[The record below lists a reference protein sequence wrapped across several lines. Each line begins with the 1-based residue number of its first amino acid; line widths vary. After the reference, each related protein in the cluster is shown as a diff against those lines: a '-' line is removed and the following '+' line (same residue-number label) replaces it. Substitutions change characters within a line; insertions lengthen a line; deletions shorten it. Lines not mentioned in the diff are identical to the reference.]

1 MLRRHQPRES
11 GAHNGKSVREA
22 EYFAMISFTVRLRFK
37 AEDREEIQ
45 EALRALTGAS
55 RQEPGCVTY
64 IPHTVDGDADTVL
77 IYEQYKDAA
86 AADAH
91 RASEHFKKYAVGG
104 LYQRMLERTV
114 ENLHAI
120 G

>member
-1 MLRRHQPRES
+1 
-11 GAHNGKSVREA
+11 
-22 EYFAMISFTVRLRFK
+22 MITFTVRLKFK
-37 AEDREEIQ
+37 AEDREEMR
-45 EALRALTGAS
+45 EAARALMEAS
-55 RQEPGCVTY
+55 RKEPGCVTY
-64 IPHTVDGDADTVL
+64 IPHSVDGDADTIV

-91 RASEHFKKYAVGG
+91 RASAHFKKYAVGG

-120 G
+120 D